1 MEAEAT
7 KILAFP
13 FIPSLILTVS
23 VHLIQLLPISFP
35 PVSLENLPHDCGV
48 FDGEGLATFQ
58 TESPWRATA
67 EATPLSGAEHPVCMS
82 LVS

>member
-1 MEAEAT
+1 MEAEAI
-7 KILAFP
+7 KISVFP

-23 VHLIQLLPISFP
+23 VHLVQLFPISFS
-35 PVSLENLPHDCGV
+35 PVSLENLLHDCGV

-58 TESPWRATA
+58 TESPQRATA
-67 EATPLSGAEHPVCMS
+67 EVPPLSGADHSVCTS